1 MTLGSFPG
9 KGVGKNGGKQ
19 MKEKMYTAGEIARLA
34 GVSLKTIRFYDAKG
48 LLKPVAHSEAGYRYY
63 NKTSIAALQKILMLK
78 YLGFSLQQI
87 EGLMKDEDE
96 MSFEEQLSRQK
107 ELLIQRKKQLDE
119 LVETIEIMEKG
130 DETRRWDYLIRL
142 LGLLTDEEK
151 VRQQYETSANLERRI
166 QLHNYSTS
174 EQGWMDWLFERIP
187 LKQGDKVL
195 ELGCGT
201 GLLWRENIYRL
212 PEGLQLL
219 LTDRSE
225 GMLEQ
230 TRCCLKEYE
239 GLLAEKEIQVEYRI
253 MDADALQLPAEEFDC
268 IIANHMLYHVVNR
281 RKCLETIAAALKPQ
295 GHFCC
300 STVGDTHMR
309 ELHEL
314 VREFDERLEMPFTS
328 ITEGFHLENGEAQL
342 KKFFPQ
348 VECMEQ
354 DNDLLVDN
362 VDAIYNYVY
371 SYPGNAPCI
380 LDRRGDEFRKLLQ
393 DRIERDGSIMIHKSS
408 GMFLCEK

>member
-1 MTLGSFPG
+1 
-9 KGVGKNGGKQ
+9 
-19 MKEKMYTAGEIARLA
+19 
-34 GVSLKTIRFYDAKG
+34 
-48 LLKPVAHSEAGYRYY
+48 
-63 NKTSIAALQKILMLK
+63 
-78 YLGFSLQQI
+78 
-87 EGLMKDEDE
+87 
-96 MSFEEQLSRQK
+96 
-107 ELLIQRKKQLDE
+107 
-119 LVETIEIMEKG
+119 
-130 DETRRWDYLIRL
+130 
-142 LGLLTDEEK
+142 
-151 VRQQYETSANLERRI
+151 
-166 QLHNYSTS
+166 
-174 EQGWMDWLFERIP
+174 
-187 LKQGDKVL
+187 
-195 ELGCGT
+195 
-201 GLLWRENIYRL
+201 
-212 PEGLQLL
+212 
-219 LTDRSE
+219 
-225 GMLEQ
+225 MLEQ

-253 MDADALQLPAEEFDC
+253 MDADALQLPAGEFDC

-314 VREFDERLEMPFTS
+314 VREFDERLEMPFAS